1 MTRDELDAAA
11 ALAALGIADS
21 DDLALLA
28 GAGPDGDAARR
39 DMADTAA
46 MLALALPPLA
56 PPPFVSIAARLPAPP
71 PATIPIARPR
81 PVLPWAITTISAAAA
96 AALGLLYVGARDDA
110 AAARASSAV
119 AVAASRDQCRRET
132 SDRDTRLAAYQTRLA
147 TVATPGVELATVRG
161 AAGGTAN
168 VFVDRDHRRWLVLAF
183 ELPPI
188 PDKDYQLWFVP
199 DGGAPI
205 SAGLL
210 TPGPDGV
217 LGATPAVPPTLG
229 KVRPAISLE
238 PRGGSPAPTDV
249 KLVGD
254 PI

>member
-1 MTRDELDAAA
+1 VTRDDLEAAA

-28 GAGPDGDAARR
+28 SAPDADPIRR
-39 DMADTAA
+39 EMAETAA
-46 MLALALPPLA
+46 LLAFTLPAIA
-56 PPPFVSIAARLPAPP
+56 PPPFASIAARLPAPATVHAIETRR
-71 PATIPIARPR
+71 ATIPWTIASI
-81 PVLPWAITTISAAAA
+81 ATAAA
-96 AALGLLYVGARDDA
+96 AALALLYTGARREITDH
-110 AAARASSAV
+110 RASSAI
-119 AVAASRDQCRRET
+119 AIAASRDQCRREVGDLN
-132 SDRDTRLAAYQTRLA
+132 SRLATYDARLA
-147 TVATPGVELATVRG
+147 TVAAPRVELATVRG
-161 AAGGTAN
+161 ATGGTAN
-168 VFVDRDHRRWLVLAF
+168 VFIDRDRRRWLVLAF

-217 LGATPAVPPTLG
+217 LGATPALPATPG
-229 KVRPAISLE
+229 KLRPAISLE
-238 PRGGSPAPTDV
+238 PRGGSPSPTDV
-249 KLVGD
+249 KLIGD

>member
-1 MTRDELDAAA
+1 MSIDRDDLDAAA
-11 ALAALGIADS
+11 ALAVLGLADS

-39 DMADTAA
+39 AMADTAA
-46 MLALALPPLA
+46 ALAFTLPPIT
-56 PPPFVSIAARLPAPP
+56 PPPFASIAARLPA
-71 PATIPIARPR
+71 ATVTPLRRTA
-81 PVLPWAITTISAAAA
+81 LPWALTATTAIAA
-96 AALGLLYVGARDDA
+96 AALAILWLGARSDATTARTSAAIALAGARDA
-110 AAARASSAV
+110 
-119 AVAASRDQCRRET
+119 CRR
-132 SDRDTRLAAYQTRLA
+132 DLAAYDTRLATITSPRLQ
-147 TVATPGVELATVRG
+147 LATVRG
-161 AAGGTAN
+161 AAGGTAK
-168 VFVDRDHRRWLVLAF
+168 VFIDPDQRRWLVLAF
-183 ELPPI
+183 ELPPV

-210 TPGPDGV
+210 APGPDGV
-217 LGATPAVPPTLG
+217 LGATPAIPSGLG

-238 PRGGSPAPTDV
+238 PRGGSRTPTEV